1 MVSSVFAVVRLLEL
15 PWEMVGTCMTTEAVA
30 EVVSQ
35 PLVGSVVTCGGLEV
49 NDMGTALEGVKL
61 EEPSDVEG

>member
-1 MVSSVFAVVRLLEL
+1 
-15 PWEMVGTCMTTEAVA
+15 MTTEAVA